1 MYDVVKSDP
10 NYLKHSYRANAS
22 VIQAMMNEKNEYKSY
37 RPSNIDED

>member
-22 VIQAMMNEKNEYKSY
+22 AIQAMMKEQNEYKSY